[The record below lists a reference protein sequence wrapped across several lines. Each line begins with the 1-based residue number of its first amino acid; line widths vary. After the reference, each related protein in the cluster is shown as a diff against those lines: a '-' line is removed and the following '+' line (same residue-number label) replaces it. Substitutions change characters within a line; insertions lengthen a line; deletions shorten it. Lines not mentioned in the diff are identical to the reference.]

1 MPHMS
6 KHCQHRNDRRKSKRS
21 AEPHKISKGH
31 GTRSGR
37 IDAMGH
43 NYGMRETPHGPRLEH
58 FGGNFVRKASDVL
71 VDDATDYASRWQR
84 HDGVGDDCE
93 YIAEGSVAYNMTG
106 YGLADEPRRS
116 LFDEMMACPVKETR
130 RKRRSNGIVNEVA
143 HVTPAL
149 AAEVDANDELSDILS
164 HFGTEL
170 TDGDIAWAGQDSSEE
185 SDSSLED
192 YYGDSDSTDEYDDCW
207 DAYEEDDR
215 EWIDLCEEEEAGLY
229 YSDDDPFAVK

>member
-1 MPHMS
+1 MCLIIH
-6 KHCQHRNDRRKSKRS
+6 
-21 AEPHKISKGH
+21 
-31 GTRSGR
+31 
-37 IDAMGH
+37 
-43 NYGMRETPHGPRLEH
+43 
-58 FGGNFVRKASDVL
+58 
-71 VDDATDYASRWQR
+71 
-84 HDGVGDDCE
+84 
-93 YIAEGSVAYNMTG
+93 
-106 YGLADEPRRS
+106 
-116 LFDEMMACPVKETR
+116 TR
-130 RKRRSNGIVNEVA
+130 RPQIPVPVNEVA
-143 HVTPAL
+143 HVTLAL

-185 SDSSLED
+185 SDSSLGD